1 MKKLRKCLL
10 AALLLTSIALPMG
23 GCRFG
28 GSGNGNNN
36 QGNPNGNDVEKDRAH
51 FSDILQ
57 TVLTDS
63 YYLSLADLFGPITL
77 TGQQYHQ
84 HPLGYLKQEG
94 YNLEDY
100 LSRKY
105 ELESDVYIKG
115 EDTSNLYIATKIES
129 KHEQGNYYTCYVL
142 QYELTEQEYADLEML
157 HKGNYVQAPF
167 FIQELS
173 YQKQP
178 VSVNKASISKESY
191 EYMKDI
197 VNTRYNVFKN
207 RAFVLDFLGYDTAAS
222 ENYSFTFAV
231 RSAAYNGTTMIDD
244 KGELRYLI
252 ADVPKL
258 FGKPNL
264 YGNNVLYGSHPL
276 FASNIH
282 QEEYEKS
289 EPITYFESDYFQTN
303 RSLLNFI

>member
-1 MKKLRKCLL
+1 MKKLCKCLL

-36 QGNPNGNDVEKDRAH
+36 QGDPNGNDVEKNRAH

-57 TVLTDS
+57 TVLTES
-63 YYLSLADLFGPITL
+63 YYLSLADFFGPITL

-100 LSRKY
+100 LSRKL

-191 EYMKDI
+191 EDMKDI
-197 VNTRYNVFKN
+197 VKTYYNVFKDG
-207 RAFVLDFLGYDTAAS
+207 AFVLDFWGYDTAAS

-252 ADVPKL
+252 TDTPE
-258 FGKPNL
+258 FMGPIHI
-264 YGNNVLYGSHPL
+264 YENNVFYGTKL
-276 FASNIH
+276 IMGGFIH

-289 EPITYFESDYFQTN
+289 QPITYFESDYFQTN